1 MSWYSENIE
10 RDGFVILP
18 SFLDAATVDRLRD
31 QLANVKADD
40 ASSSRA
46 GKAFGIRNLL
56 KVMPAARDLA
66 NSHAMRL
73 LVEPVLGNCAKVVRG
88 VYFDKHKD
96 ANWKVA
102 WHQDLTIAVSTRQ
115 EVEGYG
121 PWSLKAGIQ
130 HVQPPVSILEN
141 MLTVRVHLDLTDE
154 SNGLLRVFPGSHRQ
168 GRMNTETI
176 EKWKDQRTDTIC
188 SVNSGGAMLMR
199 PLLLHASSAAAIP
212 RHRRVLHFEYCSS
225 ALAAGLEWYEVE
237 AAL

>member
-1 MSWYSENIE
+1 MSQYRENIE
-10 RDGFVILP
+10 RDGFVIIP
-18 SFLDAATVDRLRD
+18 AVLDAATVERLCD
-31 QLANVKADD
+31 QLADVGTDEAT
-40 ASSSRA
+40 SRRA
-46 GKAFGIRNLL
+46 GRAFGIRNLL
-56 KVMPAARDLA
+56 NEVPATREFA

-73 LVEPVLGNCAKVVRG
+73 FVEPVLGTCAKVVRG

-102 WHQDLTIAVSTRQ
+102 WHQDLTIAVSNRQ

-141 MLTVRVHLDLTDE
+141 MLTVRVHLDHTDE
-154 SNGLLRVFPGSHRQ
+154 SNGALRVFPGSHRQ

-176 EKWKDQRTDTIC
+176 EKWKEQRTDTIC

-225 ALAAGLEWYEVE
+225 RLAAELEWYEVE
-237 AAL
+237 AVL